1 MQVPKILWDNILN
14 TATATLS
21 ATASTSYPVENI
33 TDWRTH
39 THWVAPFTT
48 SLDITLDLGAGG
60 DKAANS
66 IGIATHNLHTC
77 GYTFRLWASSNAATW
92 TTLINTT
99 YASDDVIF
107 STFAQTTARYWRM
120 VLSENA
126 TGLDLPYLGVV
137 ALGTATEFP
146 RPIAIGNSP
155 INMGVELKSNRSQTG
170 ILLGNVVKYHPLSL
184 AMNFGFVSSTFFT
197 DSSGDP
203 ANFGKFWYDH
213 GRYAMPFFVQVSGD
227 TFPKA
232 NYLMR
237 LNDNYTYTMP
247 MFSTGLVQS
256 LSVDMIS
263 CQEATT

>member
-1 MQVPKILWDNILN
+1 MMQAPKILWDNILN
-14 TATATLS
+14 TATATL
-21 ATASTSYPVENI
+21 TSSGFTTNSVYNV

-39 THWVAPFTT
+39 TNIMST
-48 SLDITLDLGAGG
+48 STYSDIRLDLGAGG
-60 DKAANS
+60 GLAADC
-66 IGIATHNLHTC
+66 IGVAIHNLA
-77 GYTFRLWASSNAATW
+77 GRRMRVR
-92 TTLINTT
+92 
-99 YASDDVIF
+99 ASDDGVSFSTLLNTTNLESDVII
-107 STFAQTTARYWRM
+107 STFARTTARYWKIT
-120 VLSENA
+120 LSSEA
-126 TGLDLPYLGVV
+126 TGAIVGVI

-170 ILLGNVVKYHPLSL
+170 VLLGNTVKYHPISLNMSFNYLS
-184 AMNFGFVSSTFFT
+184 ATFFT
-197 DSSGDP
+197 DSSGNP

-227 TFPKA
+227 SFPKA